1 MNQIA
6 RPWGQRIRNLRR
18 RLAVALI
25 AIGATSLPA
34 GGTASAHDH
43 AGEWNLGPVVKL
55 DELIGAKRV
64 SFISP
69 LEADGWMSPAAPA
82 GDVAARVAEYRR
94 LQESLGQ
101 PWTSLAWSTAGSPL
115 AQPPFPV
122 EIDPIVAEAMR
133 APATEANLSDGLA
146 VLASEEP
153 IDAAIG
159 PVNPDAAWVAL
170 DLPETESPGAAAE
183 DDSQPIE
190 RPRYA
195 EIAGIGVAPMIA
207 TLEEPYL
214 AYDMSPEDLIAM
226 RMYPIPGADAD
237 YFGGRRTG
245 AAVHGPG
252 LPENLIW
259 EQVTEPAEIVST
271 PQHGVAPDAVA
282 DSKPLAPEAV
292 AVAANANAVESDAA
306 AVGGAASEPVV
317 AEAVAAEQAAPV
329 PNADWLADW
338 ARLVM
343 SDEATGGAWRAWL
356 DPVTTGNRIGQLAAN
371 GNRAWELAVAEAA
384 GQVAAVWT
392 PAQPLATESLL
403 AEATLMDPRPESVAD
418 PVEVADEFE
427 SPRVP
432 PLQLAHQTALEIVTA
447 QAAEGAEAV
456 AAEAVAAPVEQVAK
470 GDSKLLDPVARAE
483 AVATA
488 CDHAAATLE
497 RLAMS
502 LRRAGDTL
510 VRQAKA
516 GSAGADGSMLR

>member
-1 MNQIA
+1 MNHSA

-18 RLAVALI
+18 RLAAALI
-25 AIGATSLPA
+25 AIGASSLPA
-34 GGTASAHDH
+34 WGTASAHDH
-43 AGEWNLGPVVKL
+43 AWGWNLGPIANL
-55 DELIGAKRV
+55 DELIGSKPV

-69 LEADGWMSPAAPA
+69 LATREWMSPAAPA
-82 GDVAARVAEYRR
+82 SNVAARVAEYRR
-94 LQESLGQ
+94 LQESLGHH
-101 PWTSLAWSTAGSPL
+101 WTPLAWSTAGIPL
-115 AQPPFPV
+115 AQPSFPV
-122 EIDPIVAEAMR
+122 TIDPIVAESLRYQAK
-133 APATEANLSDGLA
+133 AADLVDQLTA
-146 VLASEEP
+146 LASEEP
-153 IDAAIG
+153 IDAAMG
-159 PVNPDAAWVAL
+159 PVNADAAWVAL
-170 DLPETESPGAAAE
+170 ELPETDSTAAPAA
-183 DDSQPIE
+183 DDANPIE

-214 AYDMSPEDLIAM
+214 AYDLSPEDLIAM

-245 AAVHGPG
+245 AEVHGPG
-252 LPENLIW
+252 LPESLAW
-259 EQVTEPAEIVST
+259 EQVTESAEIVST
-271 PQHGVAPDAVA
+271 P
-282 DSKPLAPEAV
+282 
-292 AVAANANAVESDAA
+292 AVAAESNAGD
-306 AVGGAASEPVV
+306 AVGIAVAEPVV
-317 AEAVAAEQAAPV
+317 ADAVVAEQAAPV
-329 PNADWLADW
+329 PNADWLVDW

-343 SDEATGGAWRAWL
+343 SDEATGGAARAWL
-356 DPVTTGNRIGQLAAN
+356 DPVATGNRIGELAAD
-371 GNRAWELAVAEAA
+371 GTVAWELAVAEAV

-403 AEATLMDPRPESVAD
+403 AEATLMEPRPERVVD
-418 PVEVADEFE
+418 PAEVADEFE

-456 AAEAVAAPVEQVAK
+456 VAEGTAAPVEQVAQA
-470 GDSKLLDPVARAE
+470 DSNVLDPIARAE

-510 VRQAKA
+510 VRHAKA

>member
-1 MNQIA
+1 MNQSV

-18 RLAVALI
+18 RLAAAVI

-34 GGTASAHDH
+34 WGTASAHDH
-43 AGEWNLGPVVKL
+43 AWGWNLGPIANL
-55 DELIGAKRV
+55 DGLIGSKPV

-69 LEADGWMSPAAPA
+69 LAAREWMSPVAPA
-82 GDVAARVAEYRR
+82 SDAAARVAEYRR
-94 LQESLGQ
+94 LQESLGHH
-101 PWTSLAWSTAGSPL
+101 WTPLAWSTTGIPL
-115 AQPPFPV
+115 AQSFPV
-122 EIDPIVAEAMR
+122 AIDPIVAEAIR
-133 APATEANLSDGLA
+133 YQVTAANLIDQLTA
-146 VLASEEP
+146 LASEEP
-153 IDAAIG
+153 IDAAMG

-170 DLPETESPGAAAE
+170 ELPET
-183 DDSQPIE
+183 DSTSAPADNDSNPIE

-195 EIAGIGVAPMIA
+195 AIAGIGVAPMIA

-214 AYDMSPEDLIAM
+214 AYDLSPEDLIAM

-245 AAVHGPG
+245 AEVHGPG
-252 LPENLIW
+252 LPENLVW
-259 EQVTEPAEIVST
+259 EQVTEPAQIVST
-271 PQHGVAPDAVA
+271 PAVATESNADAVG
-282 DSKPLAPEAV
+282 EVV
-292 AVAANANAVESDAA
+292 A
-306 AVGGAASEPVV
+306 EPVV
-317 AEAVAAEQAAPV
+317 AETVVAETVVAEQAAPV
-329 PNADWLADW
+329 PNADWLVDW

-343 SDEATGGAWRAWL
+343 SDDAIGGALRAWL
-356 DPVTTGNRIGQLAAN
+356 NPVAAGNRIGELAAD
-371 GNRAWELAVAEAA
+371 GTLAWELAVAEAA

-392 PAQPLATESLL
+392 PAQPLAAESLL
-403 AEATLMDPRPESVAD
+403 AEATLMEPRPESVVDRA
-418 PVEVADEFE
+418 EVADEFE

-456 AAEAVAAPVEQVAK
+456 AAEAAAPEAAAPTEQVARA
-470 GDSKLLDPVARAE
+470 DSHVLDPVARAE